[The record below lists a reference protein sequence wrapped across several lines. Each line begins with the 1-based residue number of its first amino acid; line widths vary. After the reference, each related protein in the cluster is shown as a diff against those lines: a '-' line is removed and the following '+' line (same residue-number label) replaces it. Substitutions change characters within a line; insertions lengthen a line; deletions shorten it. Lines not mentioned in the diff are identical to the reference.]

1 MEVTVK
7 KIDGKLVA
15 EIPSD
20 QLEELNVAEG
30 DKLVIMQT
38 ARGLKLMRKEDADDL
53 LLAREIMEE
62 DFDVLQRLAQ

>member
-38 ARGLKLMRKEDADDL
+38 AQGLKLMRKEDADDL

-62 DFDVLQRLAQ
+62 DFEVLQRLAQ